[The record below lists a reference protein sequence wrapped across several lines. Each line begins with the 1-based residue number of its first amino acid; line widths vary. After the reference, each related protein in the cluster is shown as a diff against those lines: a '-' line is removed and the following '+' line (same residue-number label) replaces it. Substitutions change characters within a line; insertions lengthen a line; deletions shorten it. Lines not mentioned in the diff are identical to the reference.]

1 MFNSLFFSLIVFA
14 LIVSILMAAL
24 KHDQLRPALRHA
36 GKLFAMMVGAVIAG
50 SWLMRFL

>member
-1 MFNSLFFSLIVFA
+1 MFSSLFFSLVVFA
-14 LIVSILMAAL
+14 LIVSMLMAAL
-24 KHDQLRPALRHA
+24 KHDHLRPGLRHA